1 MNRDNA
7 LKIGFVFIVSYV
19 FLFVLSS
26 LSDLTGFRKWGL
38 TTDIFRLDYMY
49 ALLPVAGFFFMFFLV
64 DWIESFFE
72 TRFTRTPWF
81 GVFVLVMGIVAFYIA
96 SFWFFCNV
104 FGFSTNEACGQQGA
118 KNTLEYLSANA
129 DTRNVIIGFL
139 SGLPGVGPFFGSF
152 LGTNFFRLFLESAF
166 VLFLLSAVF
175 GWAARLIYF
184 KLEGAKA

>member
-26 LSDLTGFRKWGL
+26 VNSWTGFTKWHATL
-38 TTDIFRLDYMY
+38 DIFRLDYLF
-49 ALLPVAGFFFMFFLV
+49 ALMPVAGFFFMFFLI
-64 DWIESFFE
+64 DWIEAFFE

-81 GVFVLVMGIVAFYIA
+81 AVFVLVMGVVAFYIA

-118 KNTLEYLSANA
+118 KTTLEYLSSKV
-129 DTRNVIIGFL
+129 DTKNVVVNFL
-139 SGLPGVGPFFGSF
+139 SGLPGAGPFFGSF
-152 LGTNFFRLFLESAF
+152 LSTSFFRLFLESAF
-166 VLFLLSAVF
+166 ILFLLSAVF
-175 GWAARLIYF
+175 GWAARLLYF